1 MRGLAR
7 EFDEIGRVDASTEK
21 RVVGNKEIS
30 GPYICPLLD
39 EMLWQRMLQRRY
51 KFWAGQEQIASKL
64 QPSQSCCHADIEFR
78 DNLKV
83 LKMVL
88 LAGTVTRSRCC
99 WFP

>member
-1 MRGLAR
+1 MRSLIKFQEKLVRVSGLDPSILMRGLAR

-51 KFWAGQEQIASKL
+51 KFWAGQEQIAS
-64 QPSQSCCHADIEFR
+64 
-78 DNLKV
+78 
-83 LKMVL
+83 
-88 LAGTVTRSRCC
+88 
-99 WFP
+99 